1 MQESLAVCG
10 STDAQPLLL
19 VDHCSTNMYEQQTM
33 IYPILF
39 CYRHRLEM
47 AMKCHGAK
55 LQSQER
61 KSSLKSLTRLRLTN
75 RWYCS
80 TPENIHETR

>member
-47 AMKCHGAK
+47 AMKCSWREVAK
-55 LQSQER
+55 PREEIQLE
-61 KSSLKSLTRLRLTN
+61 KPYAFALNKSLVLFYAREH
-75 RWYCS
+75 
-80 TPENIHETR
+80 P